1 MNFRDYY
8 PLGVREIA
16 VDQGTDFAFVQATVW
31 GDRVPKGDRSVELQ
45 FWSAAQEAEK
55 NNPHHGELYCSG
67 CGDWRPDEYFPLDS
81 TRKARRGRSYHCTGC
96 KNRYAGELYA
106 SRRTTAS
113 KQHKA
118 RRVKELA
125 A

>member
-31 GDRVPKGDRSVELQ
+31 GDRVPKGGRSIELQ
-45 FWSAAQEAEK
+45 FWSAAREAER

-67 CGDWRPDEYFPLDS
+67 CGDWRPDDYFPVDVS
-81 TRKARRGRSYHCTGC
+81 RKSRRGRAYHCHTCRHDYQNG
-96 KNRYAGELYA
+96 RYEQKRLSIGKSYNGR
-106 SRRTTAS
+106 SGKRT
-113 KQHKA
+113 
-118 RRVKELA
+118 A